1 MKVGNKIKTENI
13 IVFHDDLDLQLGNIK
28 TKIGGSNGGHNG
40 LKSIDS
46 YIGPNYR
53 RIRIGISHPGNKEL
67 VNNYVLSNFDKEEN
81 NIINN
86 LLTDISKNIEK
97 IIVNS
102 DISQTINNLLKIK
115 R

>member
-1 MKVGNKIKTENI
+1 
-13 IVFHDDLDLQLGNIK
+13 
-28 TKIGGSNGGHNG
+28 
-40 LKSIDS
+40 
-46 YIGPNYR
+46 
-53 RIRIGISHPGNKEL
+53 
-67 VNNYVLSNFDKEEN
+67 VLSNFDKEEN